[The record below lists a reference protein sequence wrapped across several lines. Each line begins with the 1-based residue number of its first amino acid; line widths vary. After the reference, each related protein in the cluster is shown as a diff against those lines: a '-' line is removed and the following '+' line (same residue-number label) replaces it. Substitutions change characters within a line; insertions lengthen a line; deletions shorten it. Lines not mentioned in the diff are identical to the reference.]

1 MQVEEKRKMNQFERS
16 LNLEQAVIWKNDVE
30 KFTYQEQEINNKVNY
45 KLKQVKLMNVSN
57 QEFLLKQI
65 EEKKGKRVEKMND
78 HEYLLNKN
86 LLEQVKNI
94 TQNKQ
99 KSLFFKLNIY

>member
-1 MQVEEKRKMNQFERS
+1 
-16 LNLEQAVIWKNDVE
+16 
-30 KFTYQEQEINNKVNY
+30 
-45 KLKQVKLMNVSN
+45 MNVSN

-94 TQNKQ
+94 TQNK
-99 KSLFFKLNIY
+99 